1 MNGAYADRGIIK
13 WNAFDALA
21 GYSSMLE
28 EMRYRLGKK
37 EKPQLSDDVY
47 EEMNRQLQ
55 QALADD
61 AEIEVKYH
69 HDGYVRFTYG
79 KIRKVDFT
87 AKEIVM
93 STWER
98 FKAEDILEI
107 IVQ

>member
-1 MNGAYADRGIIK
+1 MNAYVDRGIIK

-21 GYSSMLE
+21 GYTSMLE

-37 EKPQLSDDVY
+37 ERPHLSDDAY

-55 QALADD
+55 TALATN

-87 AKEIVM
+87 AREIVLT
-93 STWER
+93 TWER
-98 FKAEDILEI
+98 LKAEDILEI
-107 IVQ
+107 TVQ

>member
-1 MNGAYADRGIIK
+1 MSAYMDRGIIK

-28 EMRYRLGKK
+28 DMRYRLGKK
-37 EKPQLSDDVY
+37 DRPRLSDDAY

-55 QALADD
+55 TALMTN

-69 HDGYVRFTYG
+69 RDGYVRFTYG
-79 KIRKVDFT
+79 KIKKVDFT
-87 AKEIVM
+87 TKEIVL

-107 IVQ
+107 TLS

>member
-1 MNGAYADRGIIK
+1 MSAYVDRGIIK

-21 GYSSMLE
+21 GYTSMLE
-28 EMRYRLGKK
+28 EMRYRLGKR
-37 EKPQLSDDVY
+37 ERPRLSDDACD
-47 EEMNRQLQ
+47 ELNRQLQ
-55 QALADD
+55 EALMTK

-79 KIRKVDFT
+79 TIKRVDYT
-87 AKEIVM
+87 AKEIVL

-107 IVQ
+107 TLQ